1 MIGCKELV
9 FVTTLSYQI
18 VYLGEKCCSQ
28 SRYSV
33 SQKGTKLQHE
43 VFPLLAFALLMIC
56 HLMSYAMLLSRS
68 SQRYVE
74 TTVLCAW
81 FWFLKECLWLLNLAF
96 KSFCH
101 ADVST

>member
-28 SRYSV
+28 SSH
-33 SQKGTKLQHE
+33 KLQHE

-56 HLMSYAMLLSRS
+56 HLMSYAMLLPRS

-74 TTVLCAW
+74 TTVSCAW

-96 KSFCH
+96 KSFY
-101 ADVST
+101 VMLM